1 MKSFKLTKSI
11 TDRSEKSIEKYFA
24 EVSKYSPLTPE
35 EEFDLSAKIKKGDRK
50 SFEKLVNS
58 NLRFVISVAKKYQH
72 NGLDLPDLINEG
84 NLGLIKAV
92 DKFDSSRGFKFISY
106 AVWWIRQSILESIAN
121 NGKSI
126 RIPSNQITSIQK
138 INKITKEFEQN
149 NDREPTEEEIAE
161 IMDED
166 IYKISMLLRNS
177 NKVAS
182 LDASLSGDNDDD
194 SGFSLYNIISLNEEN
209 NIDSLMDKD
218 SLLKDLETVLS
229 TINPRQKEIILMYY
243 GLLGYPKMTLE
254 EIGEYFN
261 LTRERV
267 RQIKDTG
274 IKMLRH
280 RSRSKVLKQHL
291 K

>member
-106 AVWWIRQSILESIAN
+106 AVWWIRQSIIQAIADKN
-121 NGKSI
+121 RIIK
-126 RIPSNQITSIQK
+126 IPSNKNAQLSQYLQSISILSQK
-138 INKITKEFEQN
+138 LE
-149 NDREPTEEEIAE
+149 REPTEEEIANF
-161 IMDED
+161 MN
-166 IYKISMLLRNS
+166 ISVSDALVLSNS
-177 NKVAS
+177 SYFHSS
-182 LDASLSGDNDDD
+182 LDAKVSSDESSDSLINLIEDEDAKSTDDYLIDD
-194 SGFSLYNIISLNEEN
+194 SLKEDVNRALNILSKKEIYVIKNLYGIGCKEKNKESIA
-209 NIDSLMDKD
+209 
-218 SLLKDLETVLS
+218 KDLNYT
-229 TINPRQKEIILMYY
+229 P
-243 GLLGYPKMTLE
+243 
-254 EIGEYFN
+254 
-261 LTRERV
+261 ERI
-267 RQIKDTG
+267 RQIK
-274 IKMLRH
+274 IEAQKKM
-280 RSRSKVLKQHL
+280 SKSESTKKLLLKYI
-291 K
+291 

>member
-1 MKSFKLTKSI
+1 MKGIKITNKITNRDVDSI
-11 TDRSEKSIEKYFA
+11 KNYLL
-24 EVSKYSPLTPE
+24 EVNKISLLE
-35 EEFDLSAKIKKGDRK
+35 EGEELELALKAQKGNDSAK
-50 SFEKLVNS
+50 EKLIVS
-58 NLRFVISVAKKYQH
+58 NLRFVVSVAKQYQ
-72 NGLDLPDLINEG
+72 NYGILFEDLINEG
-84 NLGLIKAV
+84 NLGLIKAASR
-92 DKFDSSRGFKFISY
+92 FDPSRGFKFISY